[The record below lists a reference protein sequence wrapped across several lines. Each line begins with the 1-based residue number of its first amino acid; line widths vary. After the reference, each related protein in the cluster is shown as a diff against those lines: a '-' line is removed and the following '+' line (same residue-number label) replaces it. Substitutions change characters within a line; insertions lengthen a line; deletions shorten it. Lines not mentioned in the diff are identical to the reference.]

1 MGFAMCVVNLGI
13 VRVITSATK
22 RRRSEYFIRKDS

>member
-1 MGFAMCVVNLGI
+1 MGFAICVVNLGI
-13 VRVITSATK
+13 VVVTTSAIK

>member
-1 MGFAMCVVNLGI
+1 MCVVNLGI
-13 VRVITSATK
+13 VVVITSVIK

>member
-13 VRVITSATK
+13 VVVTTSATK
-22 RRRSEYFIRKDS
+22 RKQDERLVC